1 MTYKTG
7 TMYIE
12 VLRPISIT
20 NENIFKASLVNIV
33 ISTKPSDK
41 RKKESLLEDF
51 SKFINFKPNYN
62 FKNLWKWSVDHP
74 EEFWS
79 KLWDYTK
86 IIGDK
91 GQEIIK
97 YNKIFNK
104 TKFFPDS
111 KLNYAENILKKRS
124 PEIAISFLSEKG
136 FEEEIS
142 WEQLYINVCKFSG
155 YLKSIGLKKGDRVAA
170 YVPNKIE
177 SIISFLACAKNGIIW
192 SSCSPD
198 FGTQGV
204 VDRFKQIAPRILIT
218 SDHYFYNGKKINILE
233 KVEGILKQIPS
244 IKKTLVFA
252 YNKKEEMN
260 FKNYFNFEKVLD
272 QTEADE
278 SFERFDFN
286 HPIYVLFSSGTT
298 GKPKCITHG
307 AGNVLIEHNKEFM
320 LHCDIRDNE
329 KLFYYT
335 TTGWM
340 MWNWL
345 VGGLATGSSIFLFDG
360 APVYPKIDILLEYCQ
375 NKKINLFGVSAKYID
390 HLKNE
395 KYNSK
400 NLDLSSIKI
409 ITSTGSPL
417 AEESFKYVYDNIKKD
432 VHLASIAGGTDLVGC
447 LVLGNL
453 FSDVYM
459 GEIQGQS
466 LGIDVD
472 VFTDEGKSVKDGEK
486 GELVVKKPFPS
497 MPVKFWSD
505 DDGQKYHKAYF
516 NRFKNIWHH
525 GDFIERTINNG
536 FIMRGRSDATL
547 NPGGVRIGTAE
558 IYQQVEDIDFITEGL
573 VVGQDYKDDVRIIL
587 FITTK
592 NNEDL
597 DDEKI
602 KSIKTKIRKNC
613 SPKHVPSIIIKVP
626 DIPRTKSGKIVELA
640 VKKVIQGETINNKEA
655 IANPEALKH
664 FENIAQLK

>member
-1 MTYKTG
+1 MKNFLW
-7 TMYIE
+7 E
-12 VLRPISIT
+12 
-20 NENIFKASLVNIV
+20 
-33 ISTKPSDK
+33 PSS
-41 RKKESLLEDF
+41 KKKEESLLEDF
-51 SKFINFKPNYN
+51 SKFVNFKSNYN
-62 FKNLWKWSVDHP
+62 FKTLWKWTVDHP

-79 KLWDYTK
+79 KFWDYSK

-91 GQEIIK
+91 GKEIIK

-104 TKFFPDS
+104 TQFFSDS
-111 KLNYAENILKKRS
+111 KLNYAENILQKKTS
-124 PEIAISFLSEKG
+124 EVAISFLSEQG

-142 WEQLYINVCKFSG
+142 WNHLYNKVCKFSN
-155 YLKSIGLKKGDRVAA
+155 YLKSLGLKKGDRVAA

-204 VDRFKQIAPRILIT
+204 VDRFKQIEPSILIT

-233 KVEGILKQIPS
+233 KIEDILKQIPS

-252 YNKKEEMN
+252 YNKKEEMTLQGHIN
-260 FKNYFNFEKVLD
+260 FDQVLDKANMDETFEK
-272 QTEADE
+272 
-278 SFERFDFN
+278 FEFSQ
-286 HPIYVLFSSGTT
+286 PIYILYSSGTT

-320 LHCDIRDNE
+320 LHCNIKNND

-345 VGGLATGSSIFLFDG
+345 VGGLATGSSIYLFDG

-395 KYNSK
+395 KYSSK

-453 FSDVYM
+453 YSNVYM

-472 VFTDEGKSVKDGEK
+472 VFTDKEESVKDGEK

-497 MPVKFWSD
+497 MPVKFWGD

-525 GDFIERTINNG
+525 GDFIERTSNNG

-592 NNEDL
+592 NNEEL
-597 DDEKI
+597 NDEKI
-602 KSIKTKIRKNC
+602 NSIKSKIRKNC
-613 SPKHVPSIIIKVP
+613 SPKHVPSIIIRVP
-626 DIPRTKSGKIVELA
+626 EIPRTKSGKIVELA
-640 VKKVIQGETINNKEA
+640 VRKVIHGETINNKEA
-655 IANPEALKH
+655 IANPEALKY
-664 FENIAQLK
+664 FENIPQLK

>member
-1 MTYKTG
+1 MEKF
-7 TMYIE
+7 
-12 VLRPISIT
+12 LW
-20 NENIFKASLVNIV
+20 
-33 ISTKPSDK
+33 KPSDK
-41 RKKESLLEDF
+41 RKEESLLEDF
-51 SKFINFKPNYN
+51 SKFINFKSNYN

-86 IIGDK
+86 IVGDK

-97 YNKIFNK
+97 YNKTFNK

-124 PEIAISFLSEKG
+124 SEIAINFLSEKG

-142 WEQLYINVCKFSG
+142 WEQLYNKVCKFSG
-155 YLKSIGLKKGDRVAA
+155 YLKSLGLKKGDRVAA

-204 VDRFKQIAPRILIT
+204 VDRFKQIEPSILIT

-233 KVEGILKQIPS
+233 KVEDILKQIPS

-252 YNKKEEMN
+252 YNKKEDMSLKSYLN
-260 FKNYFNFEKVLD
+260 FDKILENSKK
-272 QTEADE
+272 DE
-278 SFERFDFN
+278 TFERYEFN
-286 HPIYVLFSSGTT
+286 HPIYILYSSGTT

-345 VGGLATGSSIFLFDG
+345 VGGLTTGSSIFLFDG

-472 VFTDEGKSVKDGEK
+472 VFTDEGKSIQDGEK

-497 MPVKFWSD
+497 MPVKFWDD
-505 DDGQKYHKAYF
+505 DDGQKFHKAYF
-516 NRFKNIWHH
+516 ARFKNVWHH
-525 GDFIERTINNG
+525 GDFIERTLNNG

-602 KSIKTKIRKNC
+602 KLIKTKVRKNC
-613 SPKHVPSIIIKVP
+613 SPKHVPAIIIKVP
-626 DIPRTKSGKIVELA
+626 EIPRTKSGKIVELA
-640 VKKVIQGETINNKEA
+640 VRKVIHGETVNNKEA
-655 IANPEALKH
+655 IANPEALKY
-664 FENIAQLK
+664 FENIIQLK

>member
-1 MTYKTG
+1 MEKF
-7 TMYIE
+7 
-12 VLRPISIT
+12 LW
-20 NENIFKASLVNIV
+20 
-33 ISTKPSDK
+33 KPSDT
-41 RKKESLLEDF
+41 RKEESLLEDF
-51 SKFINFKPNYN
+51 SRFINFKSNCN

-79 KLWDYTK
+79 KFWDYSK

-91 GQEIIK
+91 GKEIIR
-97 YNKIFNK
+97 YNKTFNK
-104 TKFFPDS
+104 SKFFPDS
-111 KLNYAENILKKRS
+111 KLNYAENILKKKS
-124 PEIAISFLSEKG
+124 SEVAISFLSEKG

-142 WEQLYINVCKFSG
+142 WEQLYNKVCKFSN

-177 SIISFLACAKNGIIW
+177 SIISFLGCAKNGIIW

-204 VDRFKQIAPRILIT
+204 VDRFKQIEPSILIT

-233 KVEGILKQIPS
+233 KIEDILKQIPS

-252 YNKKEEMN
+252 YNKKEVMTLQGHINLDEI
-260 FKNYFNFEKVLD
+260 LD
-272 QTEADE
+272 QIEVDE
-278 SFERFDFN
+278 SFERFEFN
-286 HPIYVLFSSGTT
+286 HPIYILYSSGTT

-360 APVYPKIDILLEYCQ
+360 APVYPKIDVLLEYCQ

-400 NLDLSSIKI
+400 SLDLSSIKI

-417 AEESFKYVYDNIKKD
+417 AEESFKYVYENIKKD

-453 FSDVYM
+453 YSNVYM

-497 MPVKFWSD
+497 MPAKFWGD

-516 NRFKNIWHH
+516 NRFENIWHH

-547 NPGGVRIGTAE
+547 NPGGVRIGTSE

-573 VVGQDYKDDVRIIL
+573 VVGQDYNDDVRIVL

-592 NNEDL
+592 YNEEL
-597 DDEKI
+597 DDKKINSI
-602 KSIKTKIRKNC
+602 KSRIRKNC

-626 DIPRTKSGKIVELA
+626 EIPRTKSGKIVELA
-640 VKKVIQGETINNKEA
+640 VRKVIHGETINNKEA
-655 IANPEALKH
+655 IANPESLKF
-664 FENIAQLK
+664 FENLSQLKS

>member
-1 MTYKTG
+1 MNK
-7 TMYIE
+7 
-12 VLRPISIT
+12 
-20 NENIFKASLVNIV
+20 SLW
-33 ISTKPSDK
+33 KPSEQ
-41 RKKESLLEDF
+41 KKQESLLEDF
-51 SKFINFKPNYN
+51 SKFVNFDSNYN
-62 FKNLWKWSVDHP
+62 FKSLWEWSVKNK

-79 KLWDYTK
+79 KFWDYSK

-91 GQEIIK
+91 GKEVIRK
-97 YNKIFNK
+97 NKIFNE

-111 KLNYAENILKKRS
+111 KINYAENILKKKTNDC
-124 PEIAISFLSEKG
+124 AINFLSETG
-136 FEEEIS
+136 FEESIT
-142 WEQLYINVCKFSG
+142 WKDLYEKVCKFSF
-155 YLKSIGLKKGDRVAA
+155 YLKTLDLKKGDRVAA

-198 FGTQGV
+198 FGTHGV
-204 VDRFKQIAPRILIT
+204 VDRFKQIEPKVLIT
-218 SDHYFYNGKKINILE
+218 CDHYFYNGKKINILE
-233 KVEGILKQIPS
+233 KINNILKEIPS

-252 YNKKEEMN
+252 YNKKEKIEYKN
-260 FKNYFNFEKVLD
+260 FIDFNEVLIQSKSD
-272 QTEADE
+272 YT
-278 SFERFDFN
+278 FERFDFN
-286 HPIYVLFSSGTT
+286 HPIYILYSSGTT

-320 LHCDIRDNE
+320 LHCDVRDNE

-360 APVYPKIDILLEYCQ
+360 APVYPTIDVLLKYCQ
-375 NKKINLFGVSAKYID
+375 DKEINLFGVSAKYID

-395 KYNSK
+395 NYNSK

-417 AEESFKYVYDNIKKD
+417 AEESFKYVYENIKQN

-447 LVLGNL
+447 LILGNL
-453 FSDVYM
+453 FSNVYK

-472 VFTDEGKSVKDGEK
+472 VFTEEGKSINDSEK
-486 GELVVKKPFPS
+486 GELVVKNPFPS
-497 MPVKFWSD
+497 MPVKFWGD

-516 NRFKNIWHH
+516 TRFKNIWHH
-525 GDFIERTINNG
+525 GDFIEKTPNNG

-558 IYQQVEDIDFITEGL
+558 IYQQVENIDFITEAL
-573 VVGQDYKDDVRIIL
+573 VVGQHYNDDVRIIL
-587 FITTK
+587 FVTTK
-592 NNEDL
+592 KNHQL
-597 DDEKI
+597 DSDKI
-602 KSIKTKIRKNC
+602 KIIKSKIRKNC
-613 SPKHVPSIIIKVP
+613 SPKHVPSIVIKVP
-626 DIPRTKSGKIVELA
+626 EIPRTKSGKIVELA
-640 VKKVIQGETINNKEA
+640 VRKIINGEEVDNKEA
-655 IANPEALKH
+655 ISNPSCLDYFKNLKD
-664 FENIAQLK
+664 LK

>member
-1 MTYKTG
+1 MNK
-7 TMYIE
+7 
-12 VLRPISIT
+12 
-20 NENIFKASLVNIV
+20 SLW
-33 ISTKPSDK
+33 KPSDQ
-41 RKKESLLEDF
+41 KKQESLLEDF
-51 SKFINFKPNYN
+51 SKFVNFDSKHD
-62 FKNLWKWSVDHP
+62 FKNLWEWSVKNK

-79 KLWDYTK
+79 KFWDYSK

-91 GQEIIK
+91 GKEVIRK
-97 YNKIFNK
+97 NKIFNE

-111 KLNYAENILKKRS
+111 KINYAENILKKKTNDC
-124 PEIAISFLSEKG
+124 AINFLSETG
-136 FEEEIS
+136 FEESIT
-142 WEQLYINVCKFSG
+142 WKDLYEKVCKFSF
-155 YLKSIGLKKGDRVAA
+155 YLKTLDLKKGDRVAA

-198 FGTQGV
+198 FGTHGV
-204 VDRFKQIAPRILIT
+204 VDRFKQIEPKVLIT
-218 SDHYFYNGKKINILE
+218 CDHYFYNGKKINILE
-233 KVEGILKQIPS
+233 KINNILKEIPS

-252 YNKKEEMN
+252 YNKKEKIEYKN
-260 FKNYFNFEKVLD
+260 FIDFNEVLIQSKSD
-272 QTEADE
+272 YT
-278 SFERFDFN
+278 FERFDFN
-286 HPIYVLFSSGTT
+286 HPIYILYSSGTT

-320 LHCDIRDNE
+320 LHCDVRDNE

-360 APVYPKIDILLEYCQ
+360 APVYPTIDVLLKYCQ
-375 NKKINLFGVSAKYID
+375 DKEINLFGVSAKYID

-395 KYNSK
+395 NYNSK

-417 AEESFKYVYDNIKKD
+417 AEESFKYVYENIKQN

-447 LVLGNL
+447 LILGNL
-453 FSDVYM
+453 FSNVYK

-472 VFTDEGKSVKDGEK
+472 VFTEEGKSINDSEK
-486 GELVVKKPFPS
+486 GELVVKNPFPS
-497 MPVKFWSD
+497 MPVKFWGD

-516 NRFKNIWHH
+516 TRFKNIWHH
-525 GDFIERTINNG
+525 GDFIEKTPNNG

-558 IYQQVEDIDFITEGL
+558 IYQQVENIDFITEAL
-573 VVGQDYKDDVRIIL
+573 VVGQHYNDDVRIIL
-587 FITTK
+587 FVTTK
-592 NNEDL
+592 KNHQL
-597 DDEKI
+597 DSDKI
-602 KSIKTKIRKNC
+602 KIIKSKIRKNC
-613 SPKHVPSIIIKVP
+613 SPKHVPSIVIKVP
-626 DIPRTKSGKIVELA
+626 EIPRTKSGKIVELA
-640 VKKVIQGETINNKEA
+640 VRKIINGEEVDNKEA
-655 IANPEALKH
+655 ISNPSCLDYFKNLKD
-664 FENIAQLK
+664 LK

>member
-1 MTYKTG
+1 MEKFLW
-7 TMYIE
+7 
-12 VLRPISIT
+12 V
-20 NENIFKASLVNIV
+20 
-33 ISTKPSDK
+33 PSGK

-51 SKFINFKPNYN
+51 SKYINIKSNYN
-62 FKNLWKWSVDHP
+62 FKTLWKWSVDHP

-79 KLWDYTK
+79 KFWDYSK

-91 GQEIIK
+91 GKEIIRF
-97 YNKIFNK
+97 NKIFNK

-111 KLNYAENILKKRS
+111 KLNYTENILKKKS
-124 PEIAISFLSEKG
+124 SDPAISFLSEKG

-142 WEQLYINVCKFSG
+142 WEQLYIKVCKFSN

-204 VDRFKQIAPRILIT
+204 VDRFKQIEPSILIT

-233 KVEGILKQIPS
+233 KIEDILKEIPS

-260 FKNYFNFEKVLD
+260 IQNYINFDEVLD
-272 QTEADE
+272 QTVADE
-278 SFERFDFN
+278 SFERFEFN
-286 HPIYVLFSSGTT
+286 HPIYILFSSGTT

-360 APVYPKIDILLEYCQ
+360 APVYPKIDALLDYCQ
-375 NKKINLFGVSAKYID
+375 KKKINLFGVSAKYID

-417 AEESFKYVYDNIKKD
+417 AEESFKYVYENLKKD
-432 VHLASIAGGTDLVGC
+432 VHLTSIAGGTDLVGC

-453 FSDVYM
+453 YSNVFM

-497 MPVKFWSD
+497 MPVKFWGD

-516 NRFKNIWHH
+516 NRFENIWHH

-547 NPGGVRIGTAE
+547 NPGGVRIGTSE

-573 VVGQDYKDDVRIIL
+573 VVGQDYNDDVRIVL

-592 NNEDL
+592 NNEGL

-602 KSIKTKIRKNC
+602 KSIKSRIRKNC
-613 SPKHVPSIIIKVP
+613 SPKHVPSVIIKVP
-626 DIPRTKSGKIVELA
+626 EIPRTKSGKIVELA
-640 VKKVIQGETINNKEA
+640 VRKVIHGETINNKEA
-655 IANPEALKH
+655 IANPESLKF
-664 FENIAQLK
+664 FENLSQLKL

>member
-1 MTYKTG
+1 MNK
-7 TMYIE
+7 
-12 VLRPISIT
+12 
-20 NENIFKASLVNIV
+20 SLW
-33 ISTKPSDK
+33 KPSEQ
-41 RKKESLLEDF
+41 KKQESLLEDF
-51 SKFINFKPNYN
+51 SKFVNFDSNHNFKS
-62 FKNLWKWSVDHP
+62 LWEWSVKNK

-79 KLWDYTK
+79 KFWDYSK

-91 GQEIIK
+91 GKEVIRK
-97 YNKIFNK
+97 NKIFNE

-111 KLNYAENILKKRS
+111 KINYAENILKKKTNDC
-124 PEIAISFLSEKG
+124 AINFLSETG
-136 FEEEIS
+136 FEESIT
-142 WEQLYINVCKFSG
+142 WKDLYEKVCKFSF
-155 YLKSIGLKKGDRVAA
+155 YLKTLDLKKGDRVAA

-177 SIISFLACAKNGIIW
+177 SIISFLACAKNGIVW

-198 FGTQGV
+198 FGTHGV
-204 VDRFKQIAPRILIT
+204 VDRFKQIEPKVLIT
-218 SDHYFYNGKKINILE
+218 CDHYFYNGKKINILE
-233 KVEGILKQIPS
+233 KINNILKEIPS

-252 YNKKEEMN
+252 YNKKEKIEYKN
-260 FKNYFNFEKVLD
+260 FIDFNEVLIQSKSD
-272 QTEADE
+272 YT
-278 SFERFDFN
+278 FERFDFN
-286 HPIYVLFSSGTT
+286 HPIYILYSSGTT

-320 LHCDIRDNE
+320 LHCDVRDNE

-360 APVYPKIDILLEYCQ
+360 APVYPTIDVLLKYCQ
-375 NKKINLFGVSAKYID
+375 DKEINLFGVSAKYID

-395 KYNSK
+395 NYNSK

-417 AEESFKYVYDNIKKD
+417 AEESFKYVYENIKQN

-447 LVLGNL
+447 LILGNL
-453 FSDVYM
+453 FSNVYK

-472 VFTDEGKSVKDGEK
+472 VFTEEGKSINDSEK
-486 GELVVKKPFPS
+486 GELVVKNPFPS
-497 MPVKFWSD
+497 MPVKFWGD

-516 NRFKNIWHH
+516 TRFKNIWHH
-525 GDFIERTINNG
+525 GDFIEKTPNNG

-558 IYQQVEDIDFITEGL
+558 IYQQVENIDFITEAL
-573 VVGQDYKDDVRIIL
+573 VVGQHYNDDVRIIL
-587 FITTK
+587 FVTTK
-592 NNEDL
+592 KNHQL
-597 DDEKI
+597 DSDKI
-602 KSIKTKIRKNC
+602 KIIKSKIRKNC
-613 SPKHVPSIIIKVP
+613 SPKHVPSIVIKVP
-626 DIPRTKSGKIVELA
+626 EIPRTKSGKIVELA
-640 VKKVIQGETINNKEA
+640 VRKIINGEEVDNKEA
-655 IANPEALKH
+655 ISNPSCLDYFKNLKD
-664 FENIAQLK
+664 LK

>member
-1 MTYKTG
+1 MEKF
-7 TMYIE
+7 
-12 VLRPISIT
+12 LW
-20 NENIFKASLVNIV
+20 
-33 ISTKPSDK
+33 KPSDT
-41 RKKESLLEDF
+41 RKEESLLEDF
-51 SKFINFKPNYN
+51 SKFLNLKSDQN
-62 FKNLWKWSVDHP
+62 FKNFWKWSVDNP

-79 KLWDYTK
+79 KFWDYSK

-91 GQEIIK
+91 GKEIIK
-97 YNKIFNK
+97 YNITFNK

-111 KLNYAENILKKRS
+111 KLNYAENILKKKTT
-124 PEIAISFLSEKG
+124 EIAISFLSEKG

-142 WEQLYINVCKFSG
+142 WDQLFNKVCKFSN

-204 VDRFKQIAPRILIT
+204 VDRFKQIEPSILIT

-233 KVEGILKQIPS
+233 KIKDILNQIPS

-252 YNKKEEMN
+252 YNKKVEINLKEHIN
-260 FKNYFNFEKVLD
+260 FDEVLD

-278 SFERFDFN
+278 SFERFEFN
-286 HPIYVLFSSGTT
+286 HPVYILYSSGTT

-360 APVYPKIDILLEYCQ
+360 APVYPKIDVLLEYCQ

-417 AEESFKYVYDNIKKD
+417 AEESFKYVYDNIKND

-453 FSDVYM
+453 YSNVYM

-497 MPVKFWSD
+497 MPVKFWGD
-505 DDGQKYHKAYF
+505 DDGQKYHRAYF
-516 NRFKNIWHH
+516 NRFENIWHH
-525 GDFIERTINNG
+525 GDFIERTNNNG
-536 FIMRGRSDATL
+536 FIMRGRSDSTL
-547 NPGGVRIGTAE
+547 NPGGVRIGTSE

-573 VVGQDYKDDVRIIL
+573 VVGQDYNDDVRIIL
-587 FITTK
+587 FVTTK
-592 NNEDL
+592 NDEEL
-597 DDEKI
+597 DDERIKLI
-602 KSIKTKIRKNC
+602 KSRIRKNC

-626 DIPRTKSGKIVELA
+626 EIPRTKSGKIVELA
-640 VKKVIQGETINNKEA
+640 VRKIIHGEAINNKEA
-655 IANPEALKH
+655 IANPEALKY
-664 FENIAQLK
+664 FENIPQLK

>member
-1 MTYKTG
+1 MNKP
-7 TMYIE
+7 
-12 VLRPISIT
+12 LW
-20 NENIFKASLVNIV
+20 
-33 ISTKPSDK
+33 KPSTQIK
-41 RKKESLLEDF
+41 QESLLEEF
-51 SKFINFKPNYN
+51 SKFVNFDSKHN
-62 FKNLWKWSVDHP
+62 FYNLWEWSVKNN

-79 KLWDYTK
+79 KLWDYSK

-91 GQEIIK
+91 GKEVIRK
-97 YNKIFNK
+97 NEIFNE

-111 KLNYAENILKKRS
+111 KINYAENILKKKTD
-124 PEIAISFLSEKG
+124 ETAIHFLSEKG
-136 FEEEIS
+136 FEETIT
-142 WEQLYINVCKFSG
+142 WKDLYKKVCKFSF
-155 YLKSIGLKKGDRVAA
+155 YLKTLDLKKGDRVAA

-177 SIISFLACAKNGIIW
+177 SVISFLACAKNGIIW

-198 FGTQGV
+198 FGIQGV
-204 VDRFKQIAPRILIT
+204 VDRFKQIEPKVLIT
-218 SDHYFYNGKKINILE
+218 SDHYYYNGKKINIIE
-233 KVEGILKQIPS
+233 KTADILKQIPS

-252 YNKKEEMN
+252 YNKKEKINYKDFIN
-260 FKNYFNFEKVLD
+260 FDEALSQSKLD
-272 QTEADE
+272 IA
-278 SFERFDFN
+278 FERFNFN
-286 HPIYVLFSSGTT
+286 HPIYILYSSGTT

-360 APVYPKIDILLEYCQ
+360 APVYPKIDVLLEYCQ
-375 NKKINLFGVSAKYID
+375 NKKITLFGVSAKYID

-395 KYNSK
+395 NYNSK
-400 NLDLSSIKI
+400 NLDLRSIKI

-417 AEESFKYVYDNIKKD
+417 AEESFKYVYENIKEN

-447 LVLGNL
+447 LILGNL
-453 FSDVYM
+453 FSNVYK

-472 VFTDEGKSVKDGEK
+472 VFTDDEKSTSDNNK
-486 GELVVKKPFPS
+486 GELVVKQPFPS
-497 MPVKFWSD
+497 MPVKFWGD
-505 DDGQKYHKAYF
+505 DDGQKYYKAYF
-516 NRFKNIWHH
+516 TRYKNIWHH
-525 GDFIERTINNG
+525 GDFIERTSNNG

-573 VVGQDYKDDVRIIL
+573 VVGQNYNDDIRIIL
-587 FITTK
+587 FVTTK
-592 NNEDL
+592 ETQVL
-597 DDEKI
+597 DEEKI
-602 KSIKTKIRKNC
+602 KFIQSKIRKNC
-613 SPKHVPSIIIKVP
+613 SPKHVPAIIIKVP
-626 DIPRTKSGKIVELA
+626 EIPRTKSGKIVELA
-640 VKKVIQGETINNKEA
+640 VKKIINGEEINNKEA
-655 IANPEALKH
+655 IANPDCLEFFKNLK
-664 FENIAQLK
+664 ELK

>member
-1 MTYKTG
+1 MKKFLW
-7 TMYIE
+7 E
-12 VLRPISIT
+12 
-20 NENIFKASLVNIV
+20 
-33 ISTKPSDK
+33 PSCT
-41 RKKESLLEDF
+41 RKEESLLEDF
-51 SKFINFKPNYN
+51 SKFINLKSNFN

-79 KLWDYTK
+79 KFWDYSK

-91 GQEIIK
+91 GKEIIK
-97 YNKIFNK
+97 YDKTFYK
-104 TKFFPDS
+104 TKFFQDS
-111 KLNYAENILKKRS
+111 KLNYAENILKKKS
-124 PEIAISFLSEKG
+124 SKIAISFLSEKG

-142 WEQLYINVCKFSG
+142 WDQLYVKVCKFSN

-204 VDRFKQIAPRILIT
+204 VDRFKQIEPSILIT

-233 KVEGILKQIPS
+233 KIEDILKQIPS
-244 IKKTLVFA
+244 IKKILVFA
-252 YNKKEEMN
+252 YNKTEEMN
-260 FKNYFNFEKVLD
+260 LQNYINFNQVLEK
-272 QTEADE
+272 AKMDE
-278 SFERFDFN
+278 TFERFEFN
-286 HPIYVLFSSGTT
+286 HPIYILYSSGTT

-360 APVYPKIDILLEYCQ
+360 APVYPKIDVLLEYCQ

-417 AEESFKYVYDNIKKD
+417 AEESFKYVYDNLKKD

-453 FSDVYM
+453 YSNVYM

-472 VFTDEGKSVKDGEK
+472 VFTDQGKSVKDGEK

-497 MPVKFWSD
+497 MPIKFWGD
-505 DDGQKYHKAYF
+505 DEEKKYHKAYF
-516 NRFKNIWHH
+516 NRFENIWYH

-547 NPGGVRIGTAE
+547 NPGGVRIGTSE

-573 VVGQDYKDDVRIIL
+573 VVGQDYNDDVRIVL

-592 NNEDL
+592 NDEELN
-597 DDEKI
+597 DEKI
-602 KSIKTKIRKNC
+602 KSIKSKIRKNC
-613 SPKHVPSIIIKVP
+613 SPKHVPAIIIKVP
-626 DIPRTKSGKIVELA
+626 EIPRTKSGKIVELA
-640 VKKVIQGETINNKEA
+640 VRKVIHGEKINNKEA
-655 IANPEALKH
+655 IANPESLKF
-664 FENIAQLK
+664 FENLSQLKL

>member
-1 MTYKTG
+1 MNK
-7 TMYIE
+7 
-12 VLRPISIT
+12 
-20 NENIFKASLVNIV
+20 SLWQ
-33 ISTKPSDK
+33 PSEQ
-41 RKKESLLEDF
+41 KKQNSLLEEF
-51 SKFINFKPNYN
+51 NKFINLKSDHDFKT
-62 FKNLWKWSVDHP
+62 LWKWTVDYP
-74 EEFWS
+74 EDFWS
-79 KLWDYTK
+79 KFWDYSK

-91 GQEIIK
+91 GNEIIK

-111 KLNYAENILKKRS
+111 KLNYAENILKKKTS
-124 PEIAISFLSEKG
+124 EVAINFLSEKG
-136 FEEEIS
+136 FEEEIT
-142 WEQLYINVCKFSG
+142 WEQLYKKVCKFSG
-155 YLKSIGLKKGDRVAA
+155 YLKSIGLKKGDRAAA

-177 SIISFLACAKNGIIW
+177 SIISFLACAKNGVIW

-204 VDRFKQIAPRILIT
+204 VDRFKQIEPSILIT

-233 KVEGILKQIPS
+233 KVEDILKQIPS

-252 YNKKEEMN
+252 YNKKEELN
-260 FKNYFNFEKVLD
+260 LTNQISFDHILD
-272 QTEADE
+272 KTEVDE
-278 SFERFDFN
+278 TFERFEFN
-286 HPIYVLFSSGTT
+286 HPIYILYSSGTT

-360 APVYPKIDILLEYCQ
+360 SPVYPKIDTLLEYCQ

-417 AEESFKYVYDNIKKD
+417 AEESFKYVYENIKKD

-453 FSDVYM
+453 YSNVYM

-486 GELVVKKPFPS
+486 GELVIKKPFPS
-497 MPVKFWSD
+497 MPVKFWGD

-516 NRFKNIWHH
+516 NRFQNIWHH
-525 GDFIERTINNG
+525 GDFIERTFNNG

-558 IYQQVEDIDFITEGL
+558 IYQQVEDIDFITEAL
-573 VVGQDYKDDVRIIL
+573 VVGQDYNDDVRVIL
-587 FITTK
+587 FVTTK
-592 NNEDL
+592 NNKEL

-602 KSIKTKIRKNC
+602 KLIKSKIRKNC
-613 SPKHVPSIIIKVP
+613 SPKHVPAIIIKVP
-626 DIPRTKSGKIVELA
+626 EIPRTKSGKIVELA
-640 VKKVIQGETINNKEA
+640 VRKVIHRQTIDNKEA
-655 IANPEALKH
+655 IANPKALEY
-664 FENIAQLK
+664 FENLIQLKI